1 MYSKMKK
8 EEEESNEMEDKNVK
22 SNHNDREK

>member
-8 EEEESNEMEDKNVK
+8 EEEESNEMEGKNVK